1 MTDWYWQQQHTMQE
15 SSHAWKYFL
24 HHLKAKNYQKR
35 KVAFMENG
43 SWAPMAAKIMK
54 GIVEGFKNIEMV
66 DPVVTIKSTMN
77 DENIKTMEELADNLL

>member
-1 MTDWYWQQQHTMQE
+1 MQE
-15 SSHAWKYFL
+15 SSHAWKTFL

>member
-1 MTDWYWQQQHTMQE
+1 MGT
-15 SSHAWKYFL
+15 
-24 HHLKAKNYQKR
+24 
-35 KVAFMENG
+35 NG
-43 SWAPMAAKIMK
+43 SKNHE

>member
-1 MTDWYWQQQHTMQE
+1 MDHGHQWQQ
-15 SSHAWKYFL
+15 
-24 HHLKAKNYQKR
+24 
-35 KVAFMENG
+35 
-43 SWAPMAAKIMK
+43 KIMK

>member
-1 MTDWYWQQQHTMQE
+1 MDHGHQWQQ
-15 SSHAWKYFL
+15 KF
-24 HHLKAKNYQKR
+24 
-35 KVAFMENG
+35 
-43 SWAPMAAKIMK
+43 MK

>member
-1 MTDWYWQQQHTMQE
+1 MGT
-15 SSHAWKYFL
+15 
-24 HHLKAKNYQKR
+24 
-35 KVAFMENG
+35 NG
-43 SWAPMAAKIMK
+43 SKIMK

>member
-1 MTDWYWQQQHTMQE
+1 
-15 SSHAWKYFL
+15 
-24 HHLKAKNYQKR
+24 
-35 KVAFMENG
+35 MENG

-54 GIVEGFKNIEMV
+54 GIMIYKNIEMV